1 MGFPTT
7 PTCVINSVTRTL
19 TINNGFRVAP
29 SPGTKTYQFTL
40 PGIVNPLTLDPTDT
54 FKMQTMTLDGSI
66 MDILSSGLTIKM
78 TKVPFIRSVL
88 VEPAS
93 LTNSAITRYN
103 FIVTSTVPVNST
115 YSVIIKF
122 PPEVKLPSDPSLY
135 KCSSDDISLIAGI

>member
-1 MGFPTT
+1 
-7 PTCVINSVTRTL
+7 
-19 TINNGFRVAP
+19 
-29 SPGTKTYQFTL
+29 
-40 PGIVNPLTLDPTDT
+40 
-54 FKMQTMTLDGSI
+54 MTLDGSI
-66 MDILSSGLTIKM
+66 MDILSSGLTIQM

-122 PPEVKLPSDPSLY
+122 PPEVILPSDPSMY
-135 KCSSDDISLIAGI
+135 KCASDDINLIAGI